1 MLQMQKNMYACMH
14 VYEYEYVCNY
24 VYIYLYLCVCLHVLT
39 LENTSHNII

>member
-24 VYIYLYLCVCLHVLT
+24 VYIYLYLCVFACVDIGKYIT
-39 LENTSHNII
+39 